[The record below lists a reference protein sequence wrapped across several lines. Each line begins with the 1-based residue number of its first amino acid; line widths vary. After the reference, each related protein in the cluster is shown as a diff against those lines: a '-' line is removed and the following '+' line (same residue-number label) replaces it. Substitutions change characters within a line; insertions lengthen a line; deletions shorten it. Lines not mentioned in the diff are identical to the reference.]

1 MPLKLLLFS
10 NELSLD
16 QKPEPEEGF
25 LEKLWKS
32 SFGSILPS
40 NDNDINRKGRQK
52 TEGSQVLDTIGKIA
66 AKSIMN
72 IITREIT
79 NYIVPPGE
87 VEK

>member
-1 MPLKLLLFS
+1 MLLFS
-10 NELSLD
+10 NELSSI
-16 QKPEPEEGF
+16 QKQEAEEGF

-40 NDNDINRKGRQK
+40 SDNDINRKGRQK

-79 NYIVPPGE
+79 NYLVPPDE
-87 VEK
+87 DEK